1 MADSATEALR
11 NLIAVRQEQI
21 LQVLDNDHEYRR
33 ICQEQERLEAEADRL
48 LECFTPEEWS
58 LLLCYDDGQNDRVYC
73 ELKAMYLQGIRD
85 GFGLFCLPLS
95 SLAGLT
101 GTGESKPPVC
111 PGLGRWL
118 PSWPFKGYRSYHLI
132 TGPWHRRWLLSFIEG
147 IFLRELPFRKTCC

>member
-1 MADSATEALR
+1 MTDPVTEALR

-48 LECFTPEEWS
+48 LECFTPEERS

-85 GFGLFCLPLS
+85 GFGLLR
-95 SLAGLT
+95 SL
-101 GTGESKPPVC
+101 V
-111 PGLGRWL
+111 
-118 PSWPFKGYRSYHLI
+118 PSPMA
-132 TGPWHRRWLLSFIEG
+132 
-147 IFLRELPFRKTCC
+147 